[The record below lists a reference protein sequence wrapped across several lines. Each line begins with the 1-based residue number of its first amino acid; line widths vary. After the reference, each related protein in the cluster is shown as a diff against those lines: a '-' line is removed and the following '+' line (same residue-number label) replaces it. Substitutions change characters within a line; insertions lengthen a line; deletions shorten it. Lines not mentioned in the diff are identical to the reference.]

1 MIGGRGVSVG
11 AGVRVI
17 VRVVVG
23 RSVQVGRGVRVM
35 VGVAVKV
42 AVTAGVRV
50 MVDGGRPQGR
60 GWPRKGSRRVE
71 NAQSHE
77 D

>member
-17 VRVVVG
+17 VRVAVA
-23 RSVQVGRGVRVM
+23 RNVQVGRGVRVI

-42 AVTAGVRV
+42 AVTTGVRV
-50 MVDGGRPQGR
+50 VVTVGGRKVEVGR
-60 GWPRKGSRRVE
+60 DREAGG
-71 NAQSHE
+71 
-77 D
+77 